1 MFGCFEQSY
10 VIHII
15 RVLQNPGR
23 KMPVS
28 IRLPKDIEERLNRL
42 AALTGRTKS
51 YYLRELIMRGLDE
64 LEDYYLAA
72 SVLERIRK
80 GEEKTYSLEEVERE
94 LGLED

>member
-1 MFGCFEQSY
+1 
-10 VIHII
+10 
-15 RVLQNPGR
+15 
-23 KMPVS
+23 MPVS

-51 YYLRELIMRGLDE
+51 YYLRELIMRGLEE